1 MLPVPGM
8 CGEDQGTEGGDVHR
22 KPTDSL
28 CQLGRFHRQLERWN
42 HQKASTPTLR
52 VATTKDRGT
61 PAMIA
66 SVTNTRRESLSY
78 LRGSG
83 RSAAGDLW
91 EVCSLPAS
99 QCSQQGIFSSPRWRR
114 LPSAPVWASEW
125 VGVEPVPPG
134 RATFHAGLIVPTD
147 KCKYTLGR
155 GYKYR
160 GKVQIYLGINQYCL

>member
-8 CGEDQGTEGGDVHR
+8 CGEDQRTGGGDIHR

-28 CQLGRFHRQLERWN
+28 CQLGRFLHRQQEIWN
-42 HQKASTPTLR
+42 HLKASTPTLR

-66 SVTNTRRESLSY
+66 SVTNTQSRESLSW
-78 LRGSG
+78 SG
-83 RSAAGDLW
+83 WSAAGDLW

-147 KCKYTLGR
+147 KYKYRLGR